1 MTDEKFSL
9 HQLMRKNLQ
18 EYQDPT
24 YRKEVHLF
32 LHNYYSN
39 KIKDIDVKSI
49 TQEHE
54 IALIEAYYHT
64 KEVLEFD
71 DLGGWIVEYTEPFD
85 KAGYW
90 KTIHPMFNDLVEVF
104 KERLGSEHPYVGIL
118 TKKLAYLSEDR
129 GRYNEA
135 ISYYQQV
142 LEIYEKNLGKKY
154 RGVDLVIDDLAIA
167 MASNDLA
174 NSYTGIGEYEKALT
188 LQQKALYILQNEI
201 DKEHLYFTLVQQNIA
216 MTYQFLGQYNK
227 AMELCQEALTVRE
240 ALLGEEGSR
249 SC

>member
-118 TKKLAYLSEDR
+118 TKK
-129 GRYNEA
+129 N
-135 ISYYQQV
+135 
-142 LEIYEKNLGKKY
+142 
-154 RGVDLVIDDLAIA
+154 
-167 MASNDLA
+167 
-174 NSYTGIGEYEKALT
+174 
-188 LQQKALYILQNEI
+188 
-201 DKEHLYFTLVQQNIA
+201 
-216 MTYQFLGQYNK
+216 
-227 AMELCQEALTVRE
+227 
-240 ALLGEEGSR
+240 
-249 SC
+249 